1 MQPCLDRP
9 SQSSRYQAEPRDL
22 AKRDAR
28 ATGPWND
35 VVEKLHDLYQ
45 RIRPKDPDPQACAPD
60 MTSDRAP
67 HGPTRA
73 HDWKATLWCL
83 YENFSTHR
91 IMAVA
96 AGVTFYALLALF
108 PGIAA
113 LVSLYG
119 LFADPGTVSQ
129 HVNGLSSL
137 VPGGGTEIIIDQ
149 MNLLAA
155 QGNGRLSAAF
165 LISLAIS
172 LWSAN
177 SGMKAICDA
186 LNVVYG
192 VPEQRSF
199 IMLNA
204 IALALTLALIFFLL
218 LAMAGVV
225 VLPAV
230 LSFVGE
236 PDRAPWLM
244 SLLRWPVLL
253 VAIML
258 IVTALYRYAPSRD
271 NAHWRWITWGS
282 LFSAVAWLAVSILF
296 SWYTAHF
303 GSYNKTYGSLGAVFG
318 FMTWIWLVPGRSAQ

>member
-1 MQPCLDRP
+1 MQ
-9 SQSSRYQAEPRDL
+9 
-22 AKRDAR
+22 
-28 ATGPWND
+28 
-35 VVEKLHDLYQ
+35 
-45 RIRPKDPDPQACAPD
+45 
-60 MTSDRAP
+60 DRAP
-67 HGPTRA
+67 SRTTQARN
-73 HDWKATLWCL
+73 WKATLWCI

-91 IMAVA
+91 IMSVA

-113 LVSLYG
+113 LISLYG

-129 HVNGLSSL
+129 HVNGLASIL
-137 VPGGGTEIIIDQ
+137 PGGGTEIIADQ
-149 MNLLAA
+149 MNRVAA

-177 SGMKAICDA
+177 SGMKAIFDA

-192 VPEQRSF
+192 VREQRSF

-204 IALALTLALIFFLL
+204 ISFAFTLALMLFLL
-218 LAMAGVV
+218 LAMAGLV
-225 VLPAV
+225 VLPAI

-236 PDRAPWLM
+236 PDGAPWLM
-244 SLLRWPVLL
+244 GFVRWPVLL

-258 IVTALYRYAPSRD
+258 VVTALYRYAPSG
-271 NAHWRWITWGS
+271 NHAQWRWITWGS
-282 LFSAVAWLAVSILF
+282 VFSAIAWLAVSLLF
-296 SWYTAHF
+296 SWYTAPF

-318 FMTWIWLVPGRSAQ
+318 FMTWIWLSITVVLLGAEIDAELERRAG

>member
-1 MQPCLDRP
+1 MLTQDRA
-9 SQSSRYQAEPRDL
+9 S
-22 AKRDAR
+22 
-28 ATGPWND
+28 
-35 VVEKLHDLYQ
+35 H
-45 RIRPKDPDPQACAPD
+45 D
-60 MTSDRAP
+60 MTRVRS
-67 HGPTRA
+67 
-73 HDWKATLWCL
+73 WKATLWRI

-113 LVSLYG
+113 VISLYG

-129 HVNGLSSL
+129 HVNGFSSII
-137 VPGGGTEIIIDQ
+137 PGGGSEIITDQ
-149 MNLLAA
+149 MNRVAA

-165 LISLAIS
+165 LIALAIS

-192 VPEQRSF
+192 VREQRSF

-204 IALALTLALIFFLL
+204 IALALTLALICFLL

-225 VLPAV
+225 VLPAI

-236 PDRAPWLM
+236 PNGAPWLT

-253 VAIML
+253 IAIML
-258 IVTALYRYAPSRD
+258 VVTALYRYAPSRD
-271 NAHWRWITWGS
+271 NARWRWITWGS
-282 LFSAVAWLAVSILF
+282 VFSAVAWLAVSILF
-296 SWYTAHF
+296 SWYTSHF

-318 FMTWIWLVPGRSAQ
+318 FMTWIWLSITIVLLGAEIDAELERGAP

>member
-1 MQPCLDRP
+1 LKFYDMYR
-9 SQSSRYQAEPRDL
+9 RVR
-22 AKRDAR
+22 
-28 ATGPWND
+28 
-35 VVEKLHDLYQ
+35 
-45 RIRPKDPDPQACAPD
+45 PQAPCPEACPPEGA
-60 MTSDRAP
+60 RN
-67 HGPTRA
+67 
-73 HDWKATLWCL
+73 WKATLWCI

-113 LVSLYG
+113 LISLYG
-119 LFADPGTVSQ
+119 LFADPGTISQ
-129 HVNGLSSL
+129 HVNGLSSI
-137 VPGGGTEIIIDQ
+137 VPGGGTQIITDQ
-149 MNLLAA
+149 MNRVAA

-165 LISLAIS
+165 LIALAIS

-192 VPEQRSF
+192 VREQRSF

-204 IALALTLALIFFLL
+204 ISLALTLALTVFLL
-218 LAMAGVV
+218 LAMAGLVV
-225 VLPAV
+225 VPAI

-236 PDRAPWLM
+236 PDGAPWLG

-253 VAIML
+253 AAIML

-271 NAHWRWITWGS
+271 NARWRWITRGS
-282 LFSAVAWLAVSILF
+282 VFSAVAWLAVSVLF

-318 FMTWIWLVPGRSAQ
+318 FMTWIWLSITVVLLGAEIDAELERCAP

>member
-1 MQPCLDRP
+1 L
-9 SQSSRYQAEPRDL
+9 
-22 AKRDAR
+22 
-28 ATGPWND
+28 
-35 VVEKLHDLYQ
+35 
-45 RIRPKDPDPQACAPD
+45 
-60 MTSDRAP
+60 
-67 HGPTRA
+67 
-73 HDWKATLWCL
+73 KATLWCI

-113 LVSLYG
+113 LISLYG

-129 HVNGLSSL
+129 HVNGLASI
-137 VPGGGTEIIIDQ
+137 VPGGGTEIITDQ
-149 MNLLAA
+149 MNRVAA

-177 SGMKAICDA
+177 SGMKAMFDA

-192 VPEQRSF
+192 VREQRGF
-199 IMLNA
+199 IMLNV
-204 IALALTLALIFFLL
+204 ISLTFTLALMFFLL
-218 LAMAGVV
+218 LAMGAVV
-225 VLPAV
+225 ILPAV

-236 PDRAPWLM
+236 SDRAPWLI
-244 SLLRWPVLL
+244 SFVRWPVLL
-253 VAIML
+253 IAIMFV
-258 IVTALYRYAPSRD
+258 VTALYGYAPSRSL
-271 NAHWRWITWGS
+271 AQWRWMTWGS
-282 LFSAVAWLAVSILF
+282 VFSAVAWLAVSLLF

-318 FMTWIWLVPGRSAQ
+318 FMTWIWLSITIVLLGAEIDAELERCAP